1 MHPVQ
6 ERKLISKVGKVIFR
20 YTDDAL
26 RYGDDALRYG
36 DDIAKGA
43 RNNFPEV
50 ARKGTNLD
58 LKGDPRWPASE
69 GWTKR
74 AQNING
80 VEVHYQYNPKAGQ
93 IDDFKIPT
101 R

>member
-1 MHPVQ
+1 M
-6 ERKLISKVGKVIFR
+6 
-20 YTDDAL
+20 
-26 RYGDDALRYG
+26 
-36 DDIAKGA
+36 
-43 RNNFPEV
+43 PEV
-50 ARKGTNLD
+50 AGKGTSKYGRQPANLNEQLAIEEAMTNPIKGTNLD

-80 VEVHYQYNPKAGQ
+80 VEVHYQYNPKTGQ